1 MCRKGKRADAP
12 RDADE
17 IGPVHAKAGRGR
29 FLFAGDFRLA
39 DDPFR
44 NRTEDFLNKALKAGI
59 GSLPV
64 VGSALAEFFNFVV
77 VDPAQERRDD
87 FLRETMQRLLALQ
100 QSHDHLSA
108 EALRENEAF
117 QATMLQAARLATSTA
132 SSEKRVFLQNAVL
145 NSAIGTIDENVRQI
159 FLEMIESMTQ
169 MHVVLLKFLDDP
181 KASPEAVASAKSMMM
196 GSMQHVITAAL
207 PDVMQDAELFR
218 RLVGDLYRFGLTT
231 RDSFGGMQSGGDSM
245 LNRATTQIGR
255 GFLNF
260 IEKPD

>member
-1 MCRKGKRADAP
+1 MTNDTFK
-12 RDADE
+12 
-17 IGPVHAKAGRGR
+17 
-29 FLFAGDFRLA
+29 
-39 DDPFR
+39 
-44 NRTEDFLNKALKAGI
+44 NRPEDFLNKALKAGV

-87 FLRETMQRLLALQ
+87 FLRETMERLVALHEK
-100 QSHDHLSA
+100 HDQLSA
-108 EALRENEAF
+108 EALRNNEAF

-132 SSEKRVFLQNAVL
+132 SAHKRELLQNAVL

-169 MHVVLLKFLDDP
+169 MHVVLLKLLSNP
-181 KASPEAVASAKSMMM
+181 KSYPEAVASAKSMMM
-196 GSMQHVITAAL
+196 GSVEHVIAAAL
-207 PDVMQDAELFR
+207 PEVTKDKELFR

-231 RDSFGGMQSGGDSM
+231 RDSFGGTQTGGDSL
-245 LNRATTQIGR
+245 LNPATTQLGR

-260 IEKPD
+260 IERPD